1 LLEEAGPACSI
12 VSCQAVL
19 ASPGVLGRVSK
30 EENAVKSSWFSE
42 CQLRSR
48 CFETFIPV
56 GSRALLGKAKF
67 EYKGLIPSRTT
78 FRNFTWSI
86 VMSCLK

>member
-1 LLEEAGPACSI
+1 M
-12 VSCQAVL
+12 L

-30 EENAVKSSWFSE
+30 EDNAVKSSWFSK

-48 CFETFIPV
+48 SFENCIPV
-56 GSRALLGKAKF
+56 GSRALLEKAKF
-67 EYKGLIPSRTT
+67 EYGGLVHSRTT

-86 VMSCLK
+86 AVSCLKE